1 MKKRV
6 LNILAV
12 FIGGVLLCSCAK
24 PELSE
29 PSPTDLILNENTP
42 ISTPDVS
49 STPQTIPPITP
60 EPTVEPSAEP
70 AAEQNSRFTPAVTP
84 APNSNMAERE
94 TEKDGW
100 REIWDILYDYG
111 WTMNAKLSYGL
122 EASEFEEGLLPAA
135 KSALSEMPPY
145 IDALFS
151 SSSYGPVQE
160 HPFYPDPENDNDVND
175 EAHAAKALERVLRY
189 CGNFHPE
196 AKNVY
201 GSTITVPE
209 SALKDY
215 MRICFADYTEDMPI
229 PEVEGVGI
237 KHMDGVYRFM
247 CNPNV
252 LLYHGT
258 DHYILDMR
266 YDAVSESN
274 DKERFYM
281 FVVSLNDVDHFMG
294 GSSWRVW
301 LVKNDEPDKLGI
313 NWRVEKIVRLPNMSN
328 GVDICDGN

>member
-1 MKKRV
+1 MKH
-6 LNILAV
+6 LSAICLIIAA
-12 FIGGVLLCSCAK
+12 LMLCACA
-24 PELSE
+24 
-29 PSPTDLILNENTP
+29 
-42 ISTPDVS
+42 
-49 STPQTIPPITP
+49 
-60 EPTVEPSAEP
+60 P

-84 APNSNMAERE
+84 ASNSIAGERE
-94 TEKDGW
+94 LKKDGW
-100 REIWDILYDYG
+100 QEIWDILYDYG
-111 WTMNAKLSYGL
+111 WTMNTNPDYNSDFKNG
-122 EASEFEEGLLPAA
+122 FLPAA
-135 KSALSEMPPY
+135 KSALSEMTPY
-145 IDALFS
+145 ITALLYSFD
-151 SSSYGPVQE
+151 YMPVQE

-175 EAHAAKALERVLRY
+175 EAHAAKVLEWTLRY

-209 SALKDY
+209 GALKDY

-247 CNPNV
+247 YDPDF
-252 LLYHGT
+252 LRYRT
-258 DHYILDMR
+258 DYVILSMQ
-266 YDAVSESN
+266 YEAVSEYN

-281 FVVSLNDVDHFMG
+281 FVVLLDDEDHFMG